1 MDPLTVA
8 VIAAIGIAAW
18 TAAKPAASPG
28 SPPGGGGGG
37 GGGGRNP
44 ADFKE
49 RVDRF
54 KARHGASVRAVVG
67 PMPDSALYV
76 IGTRESN
83 GDPDAFP
90 IPGQPTFWEWGLF
103 QAVIERSGGGGE
115 AKLANADPRDP
126 LSAVWIV
133 QKEFA
138 RLLDKY
144 IDDLP
149 ELGYQAPELSDVS
162 SWVCLLHLARS
173 IGFGGVKSLLRKV
186 PANEVGQDPTRALAK
201 VAADPGKV
209 GVQNPE
215 KVAMRIRRAIALYD
229 DADRY
234 GGSPV
239 GPIRS
244 LGSRPDGVKPFPG
257 GIVEAAAAKELE
269 GKRRLGR

>member
-1 MDPLTVA
+1 MDPLTLA

-18 TAAKPAASPG
+18 TAAKPAAASPA
-28 SPPGGGGGG
+28 SPPGRGGGGGG
-37 GGGGRNP
+37 GGSSDFRSRVER
-44 ADFKE
+44 FKE
-49 RVDRF
+49 RYGAV
-54 KARHGASVRAVVG
+54 ARQVVG
-67 PMPDSALYV
+67 PMPDAALYV

-103 QAVIERSGGGGE
+103 QAVVEREGGGGE
-115 AKLANADPRDP
+115 AKRANADPRDP
-126 LSAVWIV
+126 LSAFWIV

-138 RLLDKY
+138 RLLDLY

-149 ELGYQAPELSDVS
+149 GLGYDPPELSAVS

-173 IGFGGVKSLLRKV
+173 VGYAGVKSLLKKV
-186 PANEVGQDPTRALAK
+186 PADEVGRDPIRALAR
-201 VAADPGKV
+201 VAADPGRV

-215 KVAMRIRRAIALYD
+215 KVALRIRRAIALYD

-244 LGSRPDGVKPFPG
+244 LGSRPDGVKPFPAG
-257 GIVEAAAAKELE
+257 LVEAAAQKELE